1 MTEEAAPSPRPGS
14 SPPGV
19 SAPPAPATTPAGWA
33 EPTTFG
39 PPTGAG
45 PTPSAPSGTYESA
58 GPQPGTGQQPGG
70 GGYQPGAT
78 GSGPAAGFAA
88 GTGYGPGYGA
98 GGGPGTPPPGPG
110 GPSVGPL
117 GGNGFTSRYGLV
129 RPRDGRYLAGVCA
142 AIGRATNTDPVL
154 WRVLLAVLGFFGG
167 IGILVYVAAWLIIP
181 NEGDTA
187 SPVESMLGRGRSSMS
202 PVTVIVLSIL
212 VAASFGYI
220 VTDAFRAVLLGVAI
234 LIGGALLL
242 NRDGRGPQ
250 PGTPVGT
257 PPGPA
262 GTPPGPVPPVAWP
275 APAPAHGAA
284 PPAGPLAT
292 APMAGVDPAYA
303 TATAPAAPAYAAQ
316 PSTAAQPATAQPATG
331 QPVYEQPVYEQP
343 TTAQQVS
350 GQPATGAPADSTA
363 PLPAGLSAPAPTW
376 PSTAPTWPS
385 TAPAWPSAG
394 TPSTGTSSASWPS
407 APVTGAP
414 VGHPSAARPGGY
426 RPPFAPHG
434 PYASATPAAS
444 PPPKPPKPPKRP
456 RERSPLGAVTFS
468 LIFLALGLVGLLD
481 LLDVFTFGAS
491 AYFAAALATVG
502 LGLLVGTWFGRAR
515 WLIALGLVT
524 AAALGIATVAES
536 YDRIRGVD
544 GAVTWAPTNH
554 RDLADRY
561 ENSFGDAVLDLRGID
576 FTKQESQVTVQVNFG
591 HATVVVPPN
600 VDVTTVADVN
610 AGDAIV
616 FGKRSGGFD
625 GELRES
631 TDLGADGAGGGTLRL
646 YIHVNAGNLEVT
658 R

>member
-1 MTEEAAPSPRPGS
+1 MTEEAAPPPRPGS
-14 SPPGV
+14 AQPGG
-19 SAPPAPATTPAGWA
+19 SAPPAPAQTPAGWT

-39 PPTGAG
+39 PTGTDPTAG
-45 PTPSAPSGTYESA
+45 PTPGAYEPPSPSYGPDAGSA
-58 GPQPGTGQQPGG
+58 GGTDHAPGGGTTATGHGPGAGYGPGGGYGPGAGYGPGG
-70 GGYQPGAT
+70 GG
-78 GSGPAAGFAA
+78 
-88 GTGYGPGYGA
+88 GT
-98 GGGPGTPPPGPG
+98 PPGPG
-110 GPSVGPL
+110 GPGPSAGPL
-117 GGNGFTSRYGLV
+117 GGTGFTSRYGLV

-202 PVTVIVLSIL
+202 PVTVIVLGIL

-220 VTDAFRAVLLGVAI
+220 VTDAFRAVLLGAAI

-242 NRDGRGPQ
+242 NRDSRGPQ
-250 PGTPVGT
+250 PGAPGGPVPPTPT
-257 PPGPA
+257 

-275 APAPAHGAA
+275 APTHGAV
-284 PPAGPLAT
+284 PSTGPLAT
-292 APMAGVDPAYA
+292 APLAGG
-303 TATAPAAPAYAAQ
+303 APAYASAAPGET
-316 PSTAAQPATAQPATG
+316 PSAPIHGPQPATVPQPLVGAQPVSGAAMSSG
-331 QPVYEQPVYEQP
+331 P
-343 TTAQQVS
+343 VS
-350 GQPATGAPADSTA
+350 GQPSIATTGQQEAAW
-363 PLPAGLSAPAPTW
+363 PAPEHGW
-376 PSTAPTWPS
+376 TA
-385 TAPAWPSAG
+385 TATDG
-394 TPSTGTSSASWPS
+394 TPTANWPS
-407 APVTGAP
+407 APVTAVPASPSGYP
-414 VGHPSAARPGGY
+414 VAATPGGY

-434 PYASATPAAS
+434 PYAAPAPAAY
-444 PPPKPPKPPKRP
+444 PPRKPPKPPKRP

-468 LIFLALGLVGLLD
+468 LIFLTLGMVALLD
-481 LLDVFTFGAS
+481 LLDVFAVTAS
-491 AYFAAALATVG
+491 AYFAAALATIG

-524 AAALGIATVAES
+524 AAALGTATVAES

-544 GAVTWAPTNH
+544 GAVTWAPTDY

-576 FTKQESQVTVQVNFG
+576 FTKRDSQVTVAINFG
-591 HATVVVPPN
+591 QATVVVPPN

-610 AGDAIV
+610 AGDATV
-616 FGKRSGGFD
+616 FGNRSGGID
-625 GELRES
+625 GRLRES
-631 TDLGADGAGGGTLRL
+631 TDLGADGPGGGKLRL